1 MKVSIVMPRIV
12 SQDQS
17 IWSKITRYLILS
29 PSQNIKIH
37 SILFIAIYSLKT
49 AIQAVVY
56 LIFPSTVETSG
67 NSSDTSRM
75 IQRLSS
81 RNRQFFQSLLIISMI
96 ELNGSVYQEQT
107 HDTYRS
113 QIQSLAVLTLAEQ
126 VPSVFLL

>member
-1 MKVSIVMPRIV
+1 MPRIV

-126 VPSVFLL
+126 GPSVFLL

>member
-29 PSQNIKIH
+29 PSQNIKTH

-56 LIFPSTVETSG
+56 LFPSTVETSG

-126 VPSVFLL
+126 GPSVFLL

>member
-81 RNRQFFQSLLIISMI
+81 RNRQFFQSSLIISMI

-126 VPSVFLL
+126 GPSVFLL

>member
-12 SQDQS
+12 SQDQR

-29 PSQNIKIH
+29 PSQNIKTH

-56 LIFPSTVETSG
+56 LFPSTVETSG

-81 RNRQFFQSLLIISMI
+81 RNRQFFQSLMIISMI

-126 VPSVFLL
+126 GPSVFLL

>member
-12 SQDQS
+12 SQDQR

-29 PSQNIKIH
+29 PSQNIKTH

-56 LIFPSTVETSG
+56 LFPSTVETSG

-81 RNRQFFQSLLIISMI
+81 RNRQFFQSSLIISMI

>member
-126 VPSVFLL
+126 GPSVFLL

>member
-17 IWSKITRYLILS
+17 IWSKITRYLILF

-56 LIFPSTVETSG
+56 LFPSTVETSG

-81 RNRQFFQSLLIISMI
+81 RNRQFFQSSLIISMI

-126 VPSVFLL
+126 GPSVFLL

>member
-12 SQDQS
+12 SQDQR

-126 VPSVFLL
+126 GPSVFLL

>member
-12 SQDQS
+12 SQDQR
-17 IWSKITRYLILS
+17 IWSKITRYLILF

-56 LIFPSTVETSG
+56 LFPSTVETSG

-126 VPSVFLL
+126 GPSVFLL

>member
-12 SQDQS
+12 SQDQR
-17 IWSKITRYLILS
+17 IWSKITRYLILF

-56 LIFPSTVETSG
+56 LFPSTVETSG

-81 RNRQFFQSLLIISMI
+81 RNRQFFQSSLIISMI

-126 VPSVFLL
+126 GPSVFLL

>member
-1 MKVSIVMPRIV
+1 MPRIV

-17 IWSKITRYLILS
+17 IWSKITRYLILF

-126 VPSVFLL
+126 GPSVFLL

>member
-17 IWSKITRYLILS
+17 IWSKITRYLILF

-81 RNRQFFQSLLIISMI
+81 RNRQFFQSSLIISMI

-126 VPSVFLL
+126 GPSVFLL

>member
-1 MKVSIVMPRIV
+1 MPRIV

-17 IWSKITRYLILS
+17 IWSKITRYLILF

-81 RNRQFFQSLLIISMI
+81 RNRQFFQSLMIISMI

>member
-81 RNRQFFQSLLIISMI
+81 RNRQFFQSLMIISMI

-126 VPSVFLL
+126 GPSVFLL

>member
-12 SQDQS
+12 SQDQR

-29 PSQNIKIH
+29 PSQNIKTH

-81 RNRQFFQSLLIISMI
+81 RNRQFFQSLMIISMI

-126 VPSVFLL
+126 GPSVFLL

>member
-17 IWSKITRYLILS
+17 IWSKITRYLILF

-56 LIFPSTVETSG
+56 LFPSTVETSG

>member
-17 IWSKITRYLILS
+17 IWSKITRYLILF

-56 LIFPSTVETSG
+56 LFPSTVETSG

-126 VPSVFLL
+126 GPSVFLL

>member
-37 SILFIAIYSLKT
+37 SILFIAIYPLKT

-56 LIFPSTVETSG
+56 LFPSTVETSG

-126 VPSVFLL
+126 GPSVFLL

>member
-17 IWSKITRYLILS
+17 IWSKITRYLILF

-126 VPSVFLL
+126 GPSVFLL

>member
-12 SQDQS
+12 SQDQR
-17 IWSKITRYLILS
+17 IWSKITRYLILF

-56 LIFPSTVETSG
+56 LFPSTVETSG

-81 RNRQFFQSLLIISMI
+81 RNRQFFQSSLIISMI

>member
-56 LIFPSTVETSG
+56 LFPSTVETSG

-126 VPSVFLL
+126 GPSVFLL

>member
-17 IWSKITRYLILS
+17 IWSKITRYLILF

-37 SILFIAIYSLKT
+37 SILFIAIYPLKT

-126 VPSVFLL
+126 GPSVFLL

>member
-17 IWSKITRYLILS
+17 IWSKITRYLILF

>member
-17 IWSKITRYLILS
+17 IWSKITRYLILF

-56 LIFPSTVETSG
+56 LFPSTVETSG

-81 RNRQFFQSLLIISMI
+81 RNRQFFQSSLIISMI

>member
-1 MKVSIVMPRIV
+1 MPRIV

-17 IWSKITRYLILS
+17 IWSKITRYLILF

-56 LIFPSTVETSG
+56 LFPSTVETSG

-126 VPSVFLL
+126 GPSVFLL

>member
-17 IWSKITRYLILS
+17 IWSKITRYLILF

-81 RNRQFFQSLLIISMI
+81 RNRQFFQSSLIISMI